1 MLSNIDNQKT
11 DLNLLRK
18 KIRAQRKL
26 MSTSARRFAEKKIG
40 DQLEKISVVRQAKR
54 LAVYLSI
61 DGEPNLTLTI
71 LKAKK
76 RKNIILTPVIHGKT
90 LRFSPLNNKS
100 VLRKNRLGIQEP
112 STQIFI
118 EPLLL
123 DVVLVPLVVFDN
135 RGTRVGMG
143 AGYYDR
149 CFQFLLSRTSWNKPK
164 MIGIG
169 YEFQRVENIKRQ
181 PWDVPLWGAVTEKGI
196 YKFQS
201 GENKK

>member
-1 MLSNIDNQKT
+1 VLSNIDNNKT

-18 KIRAQRKL
+18 RIRTQRKL
-26 MSTSARRFAEKKIG
+26 MSTSARRLAEKNIG
-40 DQLEKISVVRQAKR
+40 DQLEKIRIVREAKR

-61 DGEPNLTLTI
+61 DGEPNLTFTI
-71 LKAKK
+71 LKSKK
-76 RKNIILTPVIHGKT
+76 RKNIVLTPVIHGKT
-90 LRFSPLNNKS
+90 LRFSPLTKKS
-100 VLRKNRLGIQEP
+100 ILRKNRLGIQEP
-112 STQIFI
+112 STRIFI

-123 DVVLVPLVVFDN
+123 DVVLVPLVIFDN
-135 RGTRVGMG
+135 HGTRVGMG
-143 AGYYDR
+143 GGYYDR

-169 YEFQRVENIKRQ
+169 YEFQKTENLERQ